1 MNPRLFSYDVRKLH
15 AALRALLYKRT
26 EIRYNEA
33 IHLSNEEV
41 CASMNVDQLADS
53 LRRDPMFMQNVVRWD
68 ELPARKAAYEPFPP
82 QIDQRLKDVLEKRGI
97 HQLYRHQAH
106 AVREILNG
114 HDVVVVTPTAS
125 GKTMCYNL
133 PVLSAIL
140 ENEDARALYLFPTKA
155 LSADQVSELYEL
167 IEAMGVDIKTYTYD
181 GDTPGA
187 ARKAV
192 RQAGHIVVTNPDM
205 LHSGILPH
213 HTKWVKLFENLRYI
227 VIDEIHMYRGIFGS
241 NLANVLRRLM
251 RICQFYGSHPQ
262 FILCSAT
269 IANPQELAQALTGR
283 DITLIDDNG
292 APMGVRHFVFYNP
305 PVVNRQLGIRK
316 GVVQETRRISGLL
329 LQNGIQTITFA
340 RSRLNV
346 EVLTKYLKDIAH
358 DPIGSAGRVRGYRG
372 GYLPTERRDIEQG
385 LRAGRID
392 AVVSTNALELG
403 IDIGALDACVLC
415 GYPGTIASAWQQAGR
430 AGRRK
435 GTSIVFYVASSAPI
449 DQYIVSHPDY
459 LMKKSPENALLN
471 PDNLYVLL
479 NHFKSAAFELPFED
493 GEGLGNA
500 PGSSELLSYLEDAGI
515 LRHVGGRYHWSAED
529 FPTSEISLRSAR
541 AEENFIIID
550 ISDPAHHRVI
560 GEMDRYTVPML
571 LHENAIYMHEA
582 QQYQVEK
589 LDFEACK
596 AYIRR
601 VNVDYYT
608 DADLNLTISLLDKEK
623 EEEKNGMTAVLGEI
637 RVSTLVTM
645 FKKIKFDTHE
655 TIGFGHVRLP
665 ETDMHTT
672 AMWWTLPDVLS
683 SRYASDTLQNGMM
696 GIANLLRI
704 VAPLSLMCAPQD
716 VAVVYQ
722 VKSPLTDK
730 PTILL
735 YDQCPGGIG
744 LAQKAYAMH
753 GLLLEQALQI
763 VEGCSCFSGCPSCV
777 GPLGEVGTDGKATAL
792 ALLKELTA

>member
-1 MNPRLFSYDVRKLH
+1 M
-15 AALRALLYKRT
+15 LLYKRT

-33 IHLSNEEV
+33 IHLSKEEV

-53 LRRDPMFMQNVVRWD
+53 LRSDPMFMQNVVRWD
-68 ELPARKAAYEPFPP
+68 ELPARVAAYEPFPQ

-140 ENEDARALYLFPTKA
+140 ENDDARALYLFPTKA

-269 IANPQELAQALTGR
+269 IANPQELAQTLTGR
-283 DITLIDDNG
+283 NITLIDDNG

-329 LQNGIQTITFA
+329 LQNGIQAITFA

-346 EVLTKYLKDIAH
+346 EVLTRYLKDIAH

-471 PDNLYVLL
+471 PDNLYILL
-479 NHFKSAAFELPFED
+479 NHFKCAAFELPFED

-500 PGSSELLSYLEDAGI
+500 PGASELLAYLEDAGI

-529 FPTSEISLRSAR
+529 FPASEISLRSAR

-623 EEEKNGMTAVLGEI
+623 EEEKNGMIAVLGEI

-744 LAQKAYAMH
+744 LAQKAYAMR

-763 VEGCSCFSGCPSCV
+763 VEGCPCLSGCPSCV
-777 GPLGEVGTDGKATAL
+777 GPVGEVGEDGKATAM